1 MNTDKMTGKDWKL
14 YSSKNNHY
22 WNQNLDFV
30 LSSNH
35 FFDYEFFFKEIYGWE
50 YSETNCIYEMWDCKL
65 ESDDVVV
72 DLGANVGFFTR
83 LASKKCKE
91 VISIEG
97 GYEVFSCLVEN
108 TKEHNNVK
116 YLNASIL
123 GKSLEPTNVWSPKHN
138 PLYLQMEDVF
148 KIFNLEKID
157 FLKCDIEG
165 GEYDLLQNLDESI
178 LNKINKIAVEMH
190 DPARNENFFLPG
202 KVRHSFYWDV
212 NNNGEYQTMFY
223 FVNQ

>member
-1 MNTDKMTGKDWKL
+1 MNINKMTGKNWKL
-14 YSSKNNHY
+14 FSDKNNHY

-30 LSSNH
+30 LSSNS
-35 FFDYEFFFKEIYGWE
+35 FFGYEFLFKEIYGWE
-50 YSETNCIYEMWDCKL
+50 FSETNCIYEMWDCKL
-65 ESDDVVV
+65 NPEDVVV
-72 DLGANVGFFTR
+72 DLGANVGFFTH
-83 LASKKCKE
+83 LAAKKCKE
-91 VISIEG
+91 IIAIDG
-97 GYEVFSCLVEN
+97 GYEVFSCLIEN

-116 YLNASIL
+116 YLNASVL
-123 GKSLEPTNVWSPKHN
+123 GKSLHPTHLWSPKHN

-165 GEYDLLQNLDESI
+165 GEYDLFQNLDESI
-178 LNKINKIAVEMH
+178 LNKINKIAVETH
-190 DPARNENFFLPG
+190 DPILNETFFIPG

-212 NNNGEYQTMFY
+212 NNNGEHQTMFY